1 MQPNMPHLW
10 SLGLYCNLTNSD
22 FLKYQ
27 EVSNLF
33 CTVHTFLGAPGRFP
47 GSLNMFSGPPRTP
60 ATFPGQ
66 FPGLLL
72 LEILIFNPRLV
83 QCYEGK
89 ISILP
94 LKRIQGNEPICPGN
108 VSGVPGGPGIL
119 FGDPGNILLDT
130 QKDSTNPENL

>member
-1 MQPNMPHLW
+1 MVIRIILQFNQFRFPEISGSFKPF
-10 SLGLYCNLTNSD
+10 LY
-22 FLKYQ
+22 
-27 EVSNLF
+27 
-33 CTVHTFLGAPGRFP
+33 TFLGAPGRFP

-89 ISILP
+89 NINIAI
-94 LKRIQGNEPICPGN
+94 KRSQGNKPICPGH
-108 VSGVPGGPGIL
+108 VSGVPRGPGIL

>member
-1 MQPNMPHLW
+1 MVIRIILQVNQ
-10 SLGLYCNLTNSD
+10 
-22 FLKYQ
+22 F
-27 EVSNLF
+27 
-33 CTVHTFLGAPGRFP
+33 RFP
-47 GSLNMFSGPPRTP
+47 EISGSFKPFLHSAHVSWSPRQISWIPNMFSGPPRTP

-94 LKRIQGNEPICPGN
+94 SKEVKEMNQYAQETCQECQEVQESCLGIQETYYKIHRRTPQ
-108 VSGVPGGPGIL
+108 
-119 FGDPGNILLDT
+119 T
-130 QKDSTNPENL
+130 QKIYD

>member
-60 ATFPGQ
+60 AMFSGQ
-66 FPGLLL
+66 FPGLLW

-94 LKRIQGNEPICPGN
+94 SKEVKEMNQYAQETCQECQEVQESCLGIQE
-108 VSGVPGGPGIL
+108 
-119 FGDPGNILLDT
+119 T
-130 QKDSTNPENL
+130 YY